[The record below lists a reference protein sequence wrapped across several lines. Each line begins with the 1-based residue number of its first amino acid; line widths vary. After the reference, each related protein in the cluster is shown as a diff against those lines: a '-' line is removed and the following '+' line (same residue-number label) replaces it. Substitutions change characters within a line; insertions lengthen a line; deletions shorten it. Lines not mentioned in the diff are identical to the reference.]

1 MFTPRLLGRFLAGLA
16 FLLMMAWLPPAPALA
31 QDSPSCARCITWT
44 WSTSSGSRRT
54 WWPPGRPRRGA
65 LRRGDRLQPDQRG
78 RRLPAGLPVRGQRA
92 VLHIDEQQQGQ
103 GQAGPRPAHD
113 RRLLPARGPRTW
125 PSWSA
130 SSRRRDPADLG
141 GDQPE
146 QPISLESVP
155 GRVAFTRAMAARNEG
170 DFPGAIRYF
179 TAAIEVAP
187 DNGFFRYW
195 RADALMRLDE
205 FDAIADYNGA
215 LALLPGDRPSLI
227 GRGVA
232 WLWKESWQ
240 AAPRTPP
247 LSSTPRCARSP
258 DRLGLPRPGRRP
270 RQPGPAR
277 PGHLGL
283 PVLPLARAAG
293 PRPPHDR
300 ALDRRAEPCHERGG
314 AGPEG
319 HATPGRNT
327 PSPRRP
333 LAPGRCMP
341 ARTAQGRGMLR
352 VTRKDAP
359 SAACPAGVIQEGPP
373 GCRVSVVI
381 PALNEAA
388 NLPHV
393 LPRIPPWVHE
403 VLLVDGHSTDG
414 TAEVAQRLYRD
425 PPGQA
430 GGARASSSGS
440 PPPGAT

>member
-1 MFTPRLLGRFLAGLA
+1 
-16 FLLMMAWLPPAPALA
+16 MA
-31 QDSPSCARCITWT
+31 TN
-44 WSTSSGSRRT
+44 
-54 WWPPGRPRRGA
+54 
-65 LRRGDRLQPDQRG
+65 
-78 RRLPAGLPVRGQRA
+78 
-92 VLHIDEQQQGQ
+92 
-103 GQAGPRPAHD
+103 
-113 RRLLPARGPRTW
+113 
-125 PSWSA
+125 
-130 SSRRRDPADLG
+130 
-141 GDQPE
+141 PE

-179 TAAIEVAP
+179 TAAIEAAP

-205 FDAIADYNGA
+205 FDAAIADYNGA

-240 AAPRTPP
+240 AARGRHLCHRRPGA
-247 LSSTPRCARSP
+247 ARSLTAWAYRARGVARASLGQLGPATSDYQSYLSLAPQAP
-258 DRLGLPRPGRRP
+258 DRPTIERWIEELNLVMNAGGRP
-270 RQPGPAR
+270 RA
-277 PGHLGL
+277 
-283 PVLPLARAAG
+283 
-293 PRPPHDR
+293 
-300 ALDRRAEPCHERGG
+300 
-314 AGPEG
+314 G
-319 HATPGRNT
+319 HATPR
-327 PSPRRP
+327 PEHAIARRP

-403 VLLVDGHSTDG
+403 VLLVDGTPPTAQPRWRSASTPRSAWSSRRGGAAPPPQRFRRPGRRDRDAGRGRLSTDPREIGRFVQAVLAGADLVKGSRFLEGGRMTCRSSGAWG
-414 TAEVAQRLYRD
+414 TALVALVRIPSAL
-425 PPGQA
+425 
-430 GGARASSSGS
+430 
-440 PPPGAT
+440 AT